1 MSEISQSITTLQK
14 VYIALSRDSNLVF
27 NPKKTKF
34 MLFSTKQMFT
44 KYKLNEMSNKVMI
57 NSNSTLDRVT
67 NSRIFGVN
75 FEANLSWENHT
86 TKVIKTLYST
96 LASPRKVKKLTDFKL
111 RKQRS
116 E

>member
-1 MSEISQSITTLQK
+1 
-14 VYIALSRDSNLVF
+14 
-27 NPKKTKF
+27 
-34 MLFSTKQMFT
+34 MLFSTKQMLT
-44 KYKLNEMSNKVMI
+44 KYKLNEMSSKVMI

-75 FEANLSWENHT
+75 FEANLNWENHT

-96 LASPRKVKKLTDFKL
+96 LASLRKVKKLTDFKL